1 MDQEQLQQKIAEY
14 YAKLPKGA
22 QTVFSSMKWLESL
35 ESLSTK
41 YNLNESQK
49 STLGTETMLV
59 LLGIIHLV
67 EYENVLEKELEMPK
81 VQFDKML
88 IEIDESIL
96 RTIRTQL
103 SEAFKKNNEVVEE
116 KVQKEEEEKVEEDW
130 ADNVN
135 FIVNN
140 RGNEK

>member
-1 MDQEQLQQKIAEY
+1 
-14 YAKLPKGA
+14 
-22 QTVFSSMKWLESL
+22 MKWLETL

-67 EYENVLEKELEMPK
+67 EYENVLEKDLEMPK

-96 RTIRTQL
+96 RTIRPQL
-103 SEAFKKNNEVVEE
+103 SEAFKKNNEVIEE

-130 ADNVN
+130 ADNIN

-140 RGNEK
+140 EGNKK

>member
-14 YAKLPKGA
+14 YAKLPNGV

-96 RTIRTQL
+96 RTIRPQL
-103 SEAFKKNNEVVEE
+103 SEAFKKNNEVAEE
-116 KVQKEEEEKVEEDW
+116 KVQKEEEKKVEEDW

>member
-14 YAKLPKGA
+14 YAKLPNGV

-96 RTIRTQL
+96 RTIRPQL
-103 SEAFKKNNEVVEE
+103 SEAFKKNNEVIEE
-116 KVQKEEEEKVEEDW
+116 KVQKEEEKKVEEDW

>member
-22 QTVFSSMKWLESL
+22 QTVFSSMKWLETL

-96 RTIRTQL
+96 RTIRPQL
-103 SEAFKKNNEVVEE
+103 SEAFKKNNEVIEE

-130 ADNVN
+130 ADNIN

-140 RGNEK
+140 EGNKK